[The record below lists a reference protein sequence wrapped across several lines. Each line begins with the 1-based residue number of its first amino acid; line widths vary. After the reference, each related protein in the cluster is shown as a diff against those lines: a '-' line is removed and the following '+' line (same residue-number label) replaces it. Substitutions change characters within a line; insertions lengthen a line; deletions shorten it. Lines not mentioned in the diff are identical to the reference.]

1 MKIKT
6 GLFIWLV
13 PSERRNGT
21 HNKELENLRKRLY
34 YRVRYTEHCV
44 HVDDSVYLITDESQI
59 PTLQA
64 VAKEFKEEYERLGYK
79 AFIDVVEYER
89 SEKDL
94 AEMLEMSFMTLLSQ
108 RIQDFEKAY
117 KEGRTVS
124 PLTLK
129 KSNDD
134 IYWIKGD
141 CGRFNVNTDKLQS
154 FIEILEEKIA
164 DHEQIIGRSTK
175 AMKWEVA

>member
-1 MKIKT
+1 MKVKT
-6 GLFIWLV
+6 GLFVWLV

-34 YRVRYTEHCV
+34 YRVRYTEHCI

-59 PTLQA
+59 PRLQD
-64 VAKEFKEEYERLGYK
+64 VAREFKEEYERLGYK

-89 SEKDL
+89 SQKDL
-94 AEMLEMSFMTLLSQ
+94 AEMLEMSFMTLL
-108 RIQDFEKAY
+108 RY

-129 KSNDD
+129 KSNED
-134 IYWIKGD
+134 IYWIKND
-141 CGRFNVNTDKLQS
+141 CRRFNVNTDKLQS

-164 DHEQIIGRSTK
+164 EHEQRIGRSTK